1 VDGEVEAEHDVL
13 VVGAGCAGM
22 RAAIE
27 AHDAGADVA
36 LISKIHPTR
45 SHSGAAEGGINAALG
60 NASDDDPEKHAFD
73 TVKGSDYLGDQ
84 DAIEVLCQE
93 APEDVYQLERWGAV
107 FSRTEDGRIAQRPF
121 GAAGEPRTAYA
132 ADITGHVLVHV
143 LYEQVMKREIPA
155 YEEFF
160 AWKLVLN
167 DDRCQ
172 GVICWDI
179 VNGGLKTIGAKTI
192 ILATG
197 GAGRLYTGTT
207 NAYACTGDG
216 MALAL
221 RVGVALEDMEMM
233 QFHPTTLAPTGVLIT
248 EGCRGEGAYLL
259 NAEGDRFLK
268 RYAPNAMEL
277 ASRDVI
283 SRAEQTEI
291 DEGRGVN
298 GNVLLDLRHLGAEKI
313 IERLHGTRELSM
325 VFAGVDPIHE
335 PIPVRPGAHYH
346 MGGVDTDAWGQTELE
361 GLYAAGEVACVSVH
375 GANRLGGN
383 ALMETITFGKRA
395 GRHAAEWALSH
406 TTVEVPP
413 SVEAD
418 TERELAELLDRTEGE
433 RPWQIRDELASTMH
447 ENFGVFRREDQ
458 MEEEGRLIER
468 LRERYERVIV
478 DDKGT
483 LFNNDVTQALE
494 LGFLLD
500 LAECMVISGL
510 ARKESRGA
518 HARPYDYPERDDESY
533 LRHTITKLDAFG
545 TPELSWKPVTI
556 TKWQPMARTY

>member
-1 VDGEVEAEHDVL
+1 
-13 VVGAGCAGM
+13 M

-27 AHDAGADVA
+27 AFDQGADVA
-36 LISKIHPTR
+36 LLSKIHPTR

-60 NASDDDPEKHAFD
+60 NASEDSPEEHAFD

-84 DAIEVLCQE
+84 DAIEVLCDE
-93 APEDVYQLERWGAV
+93 APDDVYQLEHWGAV

-121 GAAGEPRTAYA
+121 GAAGAPRTAYA

-143 LYEQVMKREIPA
+143 LYEQVMKRAIPA

-160 AWKLVLN
+160 AWQLVID

-172 GVICWDI
+172 GVIAWDI
-179 VNGGLKTIGAKTI
+179 LNGGLKTIGAKTV

-216 MALAL
+216 MAMAL

-233 QFHPTTLAPTGVLIT
+233 QFHPTTLAPSGVLIT

-259 NAEGDRFLK
+259 NSEGERFLK

-313 IERLHGTRELSM
+313 HERLHGTRELSM
-325 VFAGVDPIHE
+325 VFAGVDPINE
-335 PIPVRPGAHYH
+335 PIPVRPGSHYH
-346 MGGVDTDAWGQTELE
+346 MGGVDTDLDGLTSIT
-361 GLYAAGEVACVSVH
+361 GLYAAGECACVSVH

-383 ALMETITFGKRA
+383 ALMETITFGKRS
-395 GRHAAEWALSH
+395 GRAAAEWALTH
-406 TTVEVPP
+406 TTVSVPP

-418 TERELAELLDRTEGE
+418 AQRELGALLNRSDGE
-433 RPWQIRDELASTMH
+433 RPWAIRDELASTMH

-458 MEEEGRLIER
+458 MQEQGRIIER
-468 LRERYERVIV
+468 LKERYERVV
-478 DDKGT
+478 VEDKGDV
-483 LFNNDVTQALE
+483 FNNDLTQALE
-494 LGFLLD
+494 LGFLLE
-500 LAECMVISGL
+500 LAECMVVAGI

-518 HARPYDYPERDDESY
+518 HARPYDYPDRDDDNY
-533 LRHTITKLDAFG
+533 LRHTLTTQDADGQVQLD
-545 TPELSWKPVTI
+545 WKPVTM
-556 TKWQPMARTY
+556 TKWQPQERKY

>member
-1 VDGEVEAEHDVL
+1 VEAKHDVL

-27 AHDAGADVA
+27 AFDAGADVA
-36 LISKIHPTR
+36 IISKIHPVR

-60 NASDDDPEKHAFD
+60 NASEDDPEKHAFD

-84 DAIEVLCQE
+84 DAIQILCDE
-93 APEDVYQLERWGAV
+93 APDDVYQLENWGAF

-132 ADITGHVLVHV
+132 ADITGHVLLQV
-143 LYEQVMKREIPA
+143 LYEQLMKRDLPTYDEW
-155 YEEFF
+155 F
-160 AWKLVLN
+160 AWKLVLD

-172 GVICWDI
+172 GVIAWDLM
-179 VNGGLKTIGAKTI
+179 NGGLKAVGAKTV

-197 GAGRLYTGTT
+197 GAGRLYAGTT
-207 NAYACTGDG
+207 NAYSCTGDG
-216 MALAL
+216 MTMAL
-221 RVGVALEDMEMM
+221 RAGVPLKDMEMM
-233 QFHPTTLAPTGVLIT
+233 QFHPTTLAPSGVLIT

-259 NAEGDRFLK
+259 NSEGKRFLE

-291 DEGRGVN
+291 DEGRGIE
-298 GNVLLDLRHLGAEKI
+298 GNVLLDLRHLGAERI
-313 IERLHGTRELSM
+313 LERLHGTRELSM
-325 VFAGVDPIHE
+325 VFAGIDPIHD

-346 MGGVDTDAWGQTELE
+346 MGGVDTDVWGQTTLE

-406 TTVEVPP
+406 TTVTVPE
-413 SVEAD
+413 SVTSDA
-418 TERELAELLDRTEGE
+418 ERELRTLLDRNEGE
-433 RPWQIRDELASTMH
+433 RPWAIRDELAETMH

-458 MEEEGRLIER
+458 MERQGQIVDE
-468 LRERYERVIV
+468 LRERYGRVV
-478 DDKGT
+478 VEDKGNV
-483 LFNNDVTQALE
+483 FNTDLTQALE
-494 LGFLLD
+494 LGFLLE
-500 LAECMVISGL
+500 LAACMVVSGL

-518 HARPYDYPERDDESY
+518 HARPYDYPHRDDENY
-533 LRHTITKLDAFG
+533 LRHTIVTWNGDG
-545 TPELSWKPVTI
+545 PELGWRPVTM
-556 TKWQPMARTY
+556 TKWQPQERTY